1 MEKEK
6 IKMTMTI
13 EDVLAQLN
21 PKLRKT
27 VMSGDSI
34 PATQY
39 AATPSYGLN
48 KALNGGLPY
57 GRQVL
62 IWGSKSS
69 AKSSLCLQ
77 TVALAQ
83 KEGKICAWIDAEM
96 SYDKDW
102 AELLG
107 VDSSKLIVSQCRT
120 INEMVDIGTNLM
132 NAGVDLIV
140 VDSITSLLPAIYFE
154 KDSDELKQLENTKQ
168 IGAES
173 RDFSNAWKMINY
185 ANNKVKPTLF
195 ILISQSRN
203 NISAMYTS
211 QQPTGG
217 QATKFYSSTVIKL
230 FSSESDNQA
239 IKGKIP
245 VGDKLIEE
253 KIGRKIRWDLQFS
266 KTSPGFQSGE
276 YDFYFRG
283 NLVGVDS
290 IADLIDT
297 AELMGIVERT
307 GAWYL
312 LPDGSKVQGRE
323 GFINKVRE
331 DKELF
336 ANILNKVKQFG

>member
-1 MEKEK
+1 
-6 IKMTMTI
+6 MTLTV
-13 EDVLAQLN
+13 EDVLSQLN
-21 PKLRKT
+21 PKLRKS
-27 VMSGDSI
+27 VLVGDAV
-34 PATQY
+34 PKTEY
-39 AATPSYGLN
+39 AATPSFGLN
-48 KALNGGLPY
+48 RALNGGLPY
-57 GRQVL
+57 GRQIL

-77 TVALAQ
+77 MIGLAQ
-83 KEGKICAWIDAEM
+83 KEGKVCAWIDAEM

-102 AELLG
+102 AEKLG
-107 VDSSKLIVSQCRT
+107 VDTSKLIVSQART
-120 INEMVDIGTNLM
+120 INEMVDVGINLM
-132 NAGVDLIV
+132 EAGVDLIV

-154 KDSDELKQLENTKQ
+154 KDSEELKQLENTKQ

-195 ILISQSRN
+195 VLISQSRN

-239 IKGKIP
+239 IKGKIH

-253 KIGRKIRWDLQFS
+253 KIGRKVRWELQFS
-266 KTSPGFQSGE
+266 KTSPAFQSGE

-283 NLVGVDS
+283 DNLGIDTVG
-290 IADLIDT
+290 DLVDT
-297 AELMGIVERT
+297 AELAGLVTRT
-307 GAWYL
+307 GAWYQL
-312 LPDGSKVQGRE
+312 EDGTKVQGRE
-323 GFINKVRE
+323 GLINRVKE
-331 DKELF
+331 DLDLQESLK
-336 ANILNKVKQFG
+336 NKLSNV

>member
-1 MEKEK
+1 
-6 IKMTMTI
+6 MTMTI

-21 PKLRKT
+21 PKIRKQI
-27 VMSGDSI
+27 MSGDSV
-34 PATQY
+34 PETQF
-39 AATPSYGLN
+39 APTPSVGLN
-48 KALNGGLPY
+48 RALNGGLPY

-77 TVALAQ
+77 TIAEAQ
-83 KEGKICAWIDAEM
+83 KEGKICAWVDAEM
-96 SYDKDW
+96 SYDKTW
-102 AELLG
+102 AEKLG
-107 VDSSKLIVSQCRT
+107 VDVSSLIVSQART
-120 INEMVDIGTNLM
+120 INEMVDVGVQLM
-132 NAGVDLIV
+132 EAGVDLIV

-154 KDSDELKQLENTKQ
+154 KDSEELKQLENTKQ

-173 RDFSNAWKMINY
+173 RDFSNAWKMLNY
-185 ANNKVKPTLF
+185 ANNKVKPTLL

-203 NISAMYTS
+203 NINAMYTS

-239 IKGKIP
+239 IKGKIHA
-245 VGDKLIEE
+245 GDKIIEE
-253 KIGRKIRWDLQFS
+253 KIGRKVRWELQFS
-266 KTSPGFQSGE
+266 KTSPAFQSGE

-283 NLVGVDS
+283 NSVGIDFV
-290 IADLIDT
+290 ADLIDT
-297 AELMGIVERT
+297 AELLGIVNRT

-312 LPDGSKVQGRE
+312 LPDGSKVQGRD

-331 DKELF
+331 DNDLF
-336 ANILNKVKQFG
+336 NDISLKVKQFDK

>member
-1 MEKEK
+1 MEEA
-6 IKMTMTI
+6 
-13 EDVLAQLN
+13 LAQLD
-21 PKLRKT
+21 PRIRKRLSNGAGFKT
-27 VMSGDSI
+27 EFQ
-34 PATQY
+34 P
-39 AATPSYGLN
+39 TPSYGLN
-48 KALNGGLPY
+48 RALGGGLPY

-77 TVALAQ
+77 MVGLAQ
-83 KEGKICAWIDAEM
+83 AEGKLCAWIDAEM
-96 SYDKDW
+96 SYDEAW
-102 AELLG
+102 AKKLG
-107 VDSSKLIVSQCRT
+107 VDTENLIVSQART
-120 INEMVDIGTNLM
+120 INEMVDVGTALI
-132 NAGVDLIV
+132 NAGVDLVV

-195 ILISQSRN
+195 VLISQSRN
-203 NISAMYTS
+203 NISAMYTQ

-245 VGDKLIEE
+245 VRDKLIEE
-253 KIGRKIRWDLQFS
+253 KIGRKVKWELQFS

-283 NLVGVDS
+283 DKVGIDAVGDLV
-290 IADLIDT
+290 DT
-297 AELMGIVERT
+297 AEMAGIVSRT
-307 GAWYL
+307 GAWYIVS
-312 LPDGSKVQGRE
+312 DDKKVQGRE
-323 GFINKVRE
+323 AFISYVKENEEFRKSIE
-331 DKELF
+331 DQ
-336 ANILNKVKQFG
+336 LNG

>member
-1 MEKEK
+1 MSVSV
-6 IKMTMTI
+6 

-21 PKLRKT
+21 PKLRKNIL
-27 VMSGDSI
+27 VGDEV
-34 PATQY
+34 PKTEY

-48 KALNGGLPY
+48 RALNGGLPY

-77 TVALAQ
+77 TIALAQ
-83 KEGKICAWIDAEM
+83 AEGKICAWIDAEM
-96 SYDKDW
+96 SYDKTW
-102 AELLG
+102 AEKLG
-107 VDSSKLIVSQCRT
+107 VDTSKLIVSQART
-120 INEMVDIGTNLM
+120 INEMVDVGVNLIE
-132 NAGVDLIV
+132 AGVDIIV

-154 KDSDELKQLENTKQ
+154 KDSTELKQLENTKQ

-173 RDFSNAWKMINY
+173 RDFSNAWKMLNY
-185 ANNKVKPTLF
+185 ANNKVKPTLL

-203 NISAMYTS
+203 NINAMYTS

-217 QATKFYSSTVIKL
+217 QATKFYSSTVVKL

-239 IKGKIP
+239 LKGKIY
-245 VGDKLIEE
+245 VGDKAIEE
-253 KIGRKIRWDLQFS
+253 KVGRKVRWELQFS
-266 KTSPGFQSGE
+266 KTSAAFQSGE

-283 NLVGVDS
+283 DNLGIDGV
-290 IADLIDT
+290 ADLVDT
-297 AELMGIVERT
+297 AELVGIVERT

-323 GFINKVRE
+323 GFVNRVRE
-331 DKELF
+331 DLDLQEMIK
-336 ANILNKVKQFG
+336 AKISG

>member
-1 MEKEK
+1 MTTMEEA
-6 IKMTMTI
+6 
-13 EDVLAQLN
+13 LAQLD
-21 PKLRKT
+21 PRIRKRLSNGAGFKT
-27 VMSGDSI
+27 DFQ
-34 PATQY
+34 P
-39 AATPSYGLN
+39 TPSFGLN
-48 KALNGGLPY
+48 RALGGGLPY

-77 TVALAQ
+77 MVGLAQ
-83 KEGKICAWIDAEM
+83 AEGKLCAWIDAEM
-96 SYDKDW
+96 SYDEAWSKK
-102 AELLG
+102 LG
-107 VDSSKLIVSQCRT
+107 VDTENLIVSQART
-120 INEMVDIGTNLM
+120 INEMVDVGTALI
-132 NAGVDLIV
+132 NAGVDLVV

-195 ILISQSRN
+195 VLISQSRN
-203 NISAMYTS
+203 NISAMYTQ

-245 VGDKLIEE
+245 IGDKLIEQ
-253 KIGRKIRWDLQFS
+253 KIGRKVKWELQFS

-283 NLVGVDS
+283 DGVGIDS
-290 IADLIDT
+290 IGDLVDT
-297 AELMGIVERT
+297 AEMAGIVSRT
-307 GAWYL
+307 GAWYIVSE
-312 LPDGSKVQGRE
+312 DKKVQGRE
-323 GFINKVRE
+323 AFINYVKENDDFRKSIE
-331 DKELF
+331 DQ
-336 ANILNKVKQFG
+336 LNVS

>member
-1 MEKEK
+1 
-6 IKMTMTI
+6 MTTTV
-13 EDVLAQLN
+13 EEVLAQLN
-21 PKLRKT
+21 PKLRKGVMIGDT
-27 VMSGDSI
+27 V
-34 PATQY
+34 PETQY
-39 AATPSYGLN
+39 ATTPSFGLN

-77 TVALAQ
+77 MIAEAQ

-96 SYDKDW
+96 SYDKEW
-102 AELLG
+102 ATRLG
-107 VDSSKLIVSQCRT
+107 VDTSKLIVTQTRT
-120 INEMVDIGTNLM
+120 INEMVDVGVQLM
-132 NAGVDLIV
+132 EAGVDLIV

-173 RDFSNAWKMINY
+173 RDFSNAWKMLNY
-185 ANNKVKPTLF
+185 ANNKVKPTLLV
-195 ILISQSRN
+195 LISQSRN
-203 NISAMYTS
+203 NINAMYTS

-239 IKGKIP
+239 LKGKIP

-253 KIGRKIRWDLQFS
+253 KIGRKVRWELQFS
-266 KTSPGFQSGE
+266 KTSPAFQSGE

-283 NLVGVDS
+283 DNVGVDTVG
-290 IADLIDT
+290 DLVDT
-297 AELMGIVERT
+297 AELAGIVERT

-323 GFINKVRE
+323 AFINRVRE
-331 DKELF
+331 DLDLQQSIKDKL
-336 ANILNKVKQFG
+336 VG

>member
-1 MEKEK
+1 MTTMEEA
-6 IKMTMTI
+6 
-13 EDVLAQLN
+13 LAQLD
-21 PKLRKT
+21 PRIRKRLSNGAGFKT
-27 VMSGDSI
+27 EFQ
-34 PATQY
+34 P
-39 AATPSYGLN
+39 TPSYGLN
-48 KALNGGLPY
+48 RALGGGLPY

-77 TVALAQ
+77 MVGLAQ
-83 KEGKICAWIDAEM
+83 ADGKLCAWIDAEM
-96 SYDKDW
+96 SYDEAW
-102 AELLG
+102 AKKLG
-107 VDSSKLIVSQCRT
+107 VDTENLIVSQART
-120 INEMVDIGTNLM
+120 INEMVDVGTALI
-132 NAGVDLIV
+132 NAGVDMVV

-195 ILISQSRN
+195 VLISQSRN
-203 NISAMYTS
+203 NISAMYTQ

-245 VGDKLIEE
+245 VRDKLIEE
-253 KIGRKIRWDLQFS
+253 KIGRKVKWELQFS
-266 KTSPGFQSGE
+266 KTSPGFQNGE

-283 NLVGVDS
+283 DKVGIDAIGDLV
-290 IADLIDT
+290 DT
-297 AELMGIVERT
+297 AEMAGIVSRT
-307 GAWYL
+307 GAWYIVSE
-312 LPDGSKVQGRE
+312 DKKVQGRE
-323 GFINKVRE
+323 AFINYVKENDDFRKTIE
-331 DKELF
+331 DQ
-336 ANILNKVKQFG
+336 LNGS

>member
-1 MEKEK
+1 MSVS
-6 IKMTMTI
+6 ID
-13 EDVLAQLN
+13 DVLAQLN
-21 PKLRKT
+21 PKLRKSIMVGDT
-27 VMSGDSI
+27 V
-34 PATQY
+34 PATEY
-39 AATPSYGLN
+39 AKTPSYGLN
-48 KALNGGLPY
+48 RALNGGLPY

-69 AKSSLCLQ
+69 AKSSMCLQ
-77 TVALAQ
+77 TIALAQ
-83 KEGKICAWIDAEM
+83 QEGKICAWIDAEM
-96 SYDKDW
+96 SYDKVW
-102 AELLG
+102 AESLG
-107 VDSSKLIVSQCRT
+107 VDTSKLIYSQART
-120 INEMVDIGTNLM
+120 INEMVDVGVNLM
-132 NAGVDLIV
+132 EAGVDLIV

-154 KDSDELKQLENTKQ
+154 KDSEELKQLENTKQ

-217 QATKFYSSTVIKL
+217 QATKFYSSTVVKL

-239 IKGKIP
+239 IKGKIY

-253 KIGRKIRWDLQFS
+253 KIGRKIRWELQFS

-283 NLVGVDS
+283 NDLGIDS
-290 IADLIDT
+290 IGDLVDT
-297 AELMGIVERT
+297 AELSGIVERT

-312 LPDGSKVQGRE
+312 LPDGSKIQGRE
-323 GFINKVRE
+323 AFVNRVKE
-331 DKELF
+331 DLDLQDMIKEK
-336 ANILNKVKQFG
+336 LNG

>member
-1 MEKEK
+1 
-6 IKMTMTI
+6 MTVTI

-21 PKLRKT
+21 PKLRKSVLT
-27 VMSGDSI
+27 GDEV
-34 PATQY
+34 PKTEY
-39 AATPSYGLN
+39 AKTPSYGLN
-48 KALNGGLPY
+48 RALNGGLPY

-77 TVALAQ
+77 TIAEAQ

-102 AELLG
+102 AEKLG
-107 VDSSKLIVSQCRT
+107 VDTTKLIVSQART
-120 INEMVDIGTNLM
+120 INEMVDVGVQLIE
-132 NAGVDLIV
+132 AGVDIIV

-154 KDSDELKQLENTKQ
+154 KDSTELKQLENTKQ

-173 RDFSNAWKMINY
+173 RDFSNAWKMLNY
-185 ANNKVKPTLF
+185 ANNKVKPTLL

-203 NISAMYTS
+203 NINSMYTS

-230 FSSESDNQA
+230 FSSESENQA
-239 IKGKIP
+239 LKGKIY
-245 VGDKLIEE
+245 VGDKAIEE
-253 KIGRKIRWDLQFS
+253 KIGRKVRWDLQFS
-266 KTSPGFQSGE
+266 KTSPAFQSGE

-283 NLVGVDS
+283 DTLGIDG
-290 IADLIDT
+290 IADLVDT
-297 AELMGIVERT
+297 AELIGIVERT

-312 LPDGSKVQGRE
+312 LPDGSKVQGRD
-323 GFINKVRE
+323 GFVTRVRE
-331 DKELF
+331 DLDLQNMIK
-336 ANILNKVKQFG
+336 NKLSE

>member
-1 MEKEK
+1 L
-6 IKMTMTI
+6 TVTI
-13 EDVLAQLN
+13 EEALAQLD
-21 PKLRKT
+21 PRVRKGLGNG
-27 VMSGDSI
+27 VGISI
-34 PATQY
+34 EVQP
-39 AATPSYGLN
+39 TPSVGLN

-77 TVALAQ
+77 TIALAQ
-83 KEGKICAWIDAEM
+83 KEGKLCAWIDAEM
-96 SYDKDW
+96 SYSEEW
-102 AELLG
+102 AVKLG
-107 VDSSKLIVSQCRT
+107 VDPEKLIYSQART
-120 INEMVDIGTNLM
+120 INEMVDVGVALM
-132 NAGVDLIV
+132 EAGVDIIV

-154 KDSDELKQLENTKQ
+154 KGSDELKQLENTKQ

-203 NISAMYTS
+203 NINAMYTS
-211 QQPTGG
+211 QQPSGG
-217 QATKFYSSTVIKL
+217 QATKFYSSTVVKL

-253 KIGRKIRWDLQFS
+253 KVGRKIRWELQFS
-266 KTSPGFQSGE
+266 KTSPGFQAGE

-283 NLVGVDS
+283 DEIGVDS
-290 IADLIDT
+290 IADLVDT
-297 AELMGIVERT
+297 AEMSGIVSRT
-307 GAWYL
+307 GAWYI
-312 LPDGSKVQGRE
+312 LPDGTKVQGRD
-323 GFINKVRE
+323 GFINKVKEDEDLQKSIRE
-331 DKELF
+331 Q
-336 ANILNKVKQFG
+336 LNV

>member
-1 MEKEK
+1 MVSMEE
-6 IKMTMTI
+6 
-13 EDVLAQLN
+13 VLAALN
-21 PKLRKT
+21 PKLRKSIM
-27 VMSGDSI
+27 VGDSV
-34 PATQY
+34 PATEY
-39 AATPSYGLN
+39 AETPSFGLN
-48 KALNGGLPY
+48 RALCGGLPY

-62 IWGSKSS
+62 VWGSKSS

-77 TVALAQ
+77 MIGLAQ
-83 KEGKICAWIDAEM
+83 KEGKVCAWIDAEM
-96 SYDKDW
+96 SYDKVW
-102 AELLG
+102 AERLG
-107 VDSSKLIVSQCRT
+107 VDSSKLIYSQART
-120 INEMVDIGTNLM
+120 INEMVDVGTNLI
-132 NAGVDLIV
+132 NAGVDIVV

-195 ILISQSRN
+195 VLISQSRN

-239 IKGKIP
+239 IKGKIQ

-253 KIGRKIRWDLQFS
+253 KIGRKVRWELQFS
-266 KTSPGFQSGE
+266 KTSPGFQNGE

-283 NLVGVDS
+283 DEVGIDS
-290 IADLIDT
+290 IGDLVDT
-297 AELMGIVERT
+297 AELAGLVTRT
-307 GAWYL
+307 GAWYQL
-312 LPDGSKVQGRE
+312 EDGTKVQGRE
-323 GFINKVRE
+323 GFINRVKE
-331 DKELF
+331 DLDLQDSLRSKL
-336 ANILNKVKQFG
+336 ANG